1 MTDNELLLEI
11 SNIMHTQLQ
20 PIVDRLDQLEERMD
34 RLEARID
41 SLETRVTAL
50 ENRMDKVEL
59 EITEAKTLLEN
70 RIDKSEL
77 EIREVKMLIETQ
89 LLPMQKEL
97 SAYGMSTYRRYEKAT
112 NQTESME
119 QDLHILMRVVAEHSK
134 ELSRPS

>member
-34 RLEARID
+34 ALEA
-41 SLETRVTAL
+41 RVTAL
-50 ENRMDKVEL
+50 ENRMDK
-59 EITEAKTLLEN
+59 
-70 RIDKSEL
+70 SEL
-77 EIREVKMLIETQ
+77 EVREVKTLIETQ
-89 LLPMQKEL
+89 LLPMQREL

>member
-11 SNIMHTQLQ
+11 SNIMHTQLL
-20 PIVDRLDQLEERMD
+20 PIVDRLDQLEERMG
-34 RLEARID
+34 RLETRMDA
-41 SLETRVTAL
+41 LEARVTAL
-50 ENRMDKVEL
+50 ENRMDK
-59 EITEAKTLLEN
+59 
-70 RIDKSEL
+70 SEL
-77 EIREVKMLIETQ
+77 EVREVKTLIETQ

-134 ELSRPS
+134 ELSLPS